1 MSEWKIKGVVEDTEQ
16 KTAQQE
22 EQAVLDQAV
31 EKGDITPEAAG
42 QDTEETPKVNL
53 NELNKQTDAVQEQS
67 ADEVPVRDE
76 SKASEEIQQE
86 NKQETAEEPADE
98 SPLELIQ
105 DEEEAQVE
113 TDQQKVDQKAT
124 EVNKQQ
130 ELAQEQ
136 PQVQL
141 PENVDKLVKFMEET
155 GGTVEDYVRLNTDL
169 DKLPDGDLLR
179 EYYRQSKPWDSKEIE
194 EFLEDNFSYDEE
206 NDDARTIRAR
216 KRAFKEE
223 LYNAKKFLQGNRE
236 KYYAELKLNKQQDIP
251 TEYQEAFEQ
260 YNNYKQ
266 SQEANQQLTQTFLK
280 KTEDVFN
287 KDFKGFDFQVGS
299 NKYRFKVSNAAE
311 TKTAQS
317 DIANFIGNY
326 LNDKGEIEDAVGYHK
341 ALFAARNADKLA
353 EHFYEQG
360 RADALRNSAKEA
372 KNIDMGPRQEGV
384 IETKTGQKFRVV
396 SGDSSSKLKIKLRQ

>member
-1 MSEWKIKGVVEDTEQ
+1 MSEWKIKGAVEGTEQ

-42 QDTEETPKVNL
+42 QETEETPKINL
-53 NELNKQTDAVQEQS
+53 NDLNKEEEPVKEEAPVEEIEKDL
-67 ADEVPVRDE
+67 ADED
-76 SKASEEIQQE
+76 
-86 NKQETAEEPADE
+86 
-98 SPLELIQ
+98 SPLELIEDEPEQ
-105 DEEEAQVE
+105 AEEEVKEEPIVQEQVE
-113 TDQQKVDQKAT
+113 KPVQETPS
-124 EVNKQQ
+124 VN
-130 ELAQEQ
+130 
-136 PQVQL
+136 L
-141 PENVDKLVKFMEET
+141 PENVDKLVEFMEET
-155 GGTVEDYVRLNTDL
+155 GGSLEDYVRLNMDL

-206 NDDARTIRAR
+206 NDDQRTIRAR

-223 LYNAKKFLQGNRE
+223 IYNAKKFLQSNRE
-236 KYYAELKLNKQQDIP
+236 KYYADLKLNKQQDIP

-260 YNNYKQ
+260 YNNYKE

-287 KDFKGFDFQVGS
+287 NDFKGFDFQVGS
-299 NKYRFKVSNAAE
+299 NKYRFKVNNAAE

-360 RADALRNSAKEA
+360 RADALRTSAKEA

-396 SGDSSSKLKIKLRQ
+396 SGDSSSKLKIKLRK

>member
-42 QDTEETPKVNL
+42 QDTEDTPKINL
-53 NELNKQTDAVQEQS
+53 NDLNKE
-67 ADEVPVRDE
+67 
-76 SKASEEIQQE
+76 
-86 NKQETAEEPADE
+86 EEPAKEEPPAEEIKEDLADE
-98 SPLELIQ
+98 DSPLELI
-105 DEEEAQVE
+105 EEEPEQAEEEVKEEEPVVQEQVE
-113 TDQQKVDQKAT
+113 EAVQETPS
-124 EVNKQQ
+124 VN
-130 ELAQEQ
+130 
-136 PQVQL
+136 L
-141 PENVDKLVKFMEET
+141 PENVDKLVEFMEET
-155 GGTVEDYVRLNTDL
+155 GGSLEDYVRLNMDL

-206 NDDARTIRAR
+206 NDDQRTIRAR

-223 LYNAKKFLQGNRE
+223 LYNAKKFLQSNRE
-236 KYYAELKLNKQQDIP
+236 KYYADLKLNKQQDIP

-299 NKYRFKVSNAAE
+299 NKYRFKVNNAAE
-311 TKTAQS
+311 TKTVQS
-317 DIANFIGNY
+317 DISNFIGEY

-341 ALFAARNADKLA
+341 ALFTARNADKLA

-360 RADALRNSAKEA
+360 RADALRKSAKEA

-384 IETKTGQKFRVV
+384 VETKSGQKFRVV